1 MKKKLLLSL
10 FTLTFGTFGT
20 ASLQANTEK
29 IKYLKKLESENTQ
42 SKPLVKQVL
51 EKHTGDLDEMLKRKT
66 IRVLVV
72 NSKAFYGIEKGKKTG
87 IYNDAILAFS
97 KQINKNHPHANKH
110 IKTKLIPIAVTR
122 EMLIPA
128 LNAGYGDVAI
138 ADNTITK
145 RREEQIAFSDP
156 FASGINEILVTN
168 SKLTGIE
175 TFEDLS
181 GKVVYVKPSMSYL
194 DSLLQVSETLVYK
207 GLDPIVICALPEEL
221 ESEDIL
227 ELVNDGLIGIT
238 IMDDY
243 KAKMWSPV
251 YKELILHEDI
261 TFREN
266 AELALMVRKNNPQ
279 ILEELNSLIQTKYV
293 GESFAKV
300 ATEKYFESKYY
311 KKLSRSGIS
320 KKKFQSLKKTFQKYA
335 EQYEL
340 DPLMLMAQ
348 AYQESRLREK
358 AKSHVGARGIMQL
371 MPATAREMNVGS
383 IHNTDANIHAGIKY
397 HKKLKEHYF
406 NDENIAKE
414 DRSLFIFAGYNAGP
428 NRINKFRKI
437 AKEKGLDPNKWFGNV
452 ELIAAEK
459 IGRETVQYIQNIYN
473 YYVSYTM
480 MNIQN
485 EAKLRAKIALFY
497 DVKDIHN
504 SELNKKEKEIKQELA
519 LLVGN
524 KVDSRN

>member
-10 FTLTFGTFGT
+10 LTFTLGT
-20 ASLQANTEK
+20 ASLQAKTEEA
-29 IKYLKKLESENTQ
+29 KYLKKLESEKTQ
-42 SKPLVKQVL
+42 SKPLVKRVL
-51 EKHTGDLDEMLKRKT
+51 EKQTGDLDEMLKRKAV
-66 IRVLVV
+66 RVLVV

-87 IYNDAILAFS
+87 IYNDAIIALE
-97 KQINKNHPHANKH
+97 KQINKNYPNANKH
-110 IKTKLIPIAVTR
+110 IKTKLIPIPVIR

-128 LNAGYGDVAI
+128 LNAGYGDVAL

-168 SKLTGIE
+168 SSMEGINA
-175 TFEDLS
+175 FEDLS
-181 GKVVYVKPSMSYL
+181 GKEVYVKPSMSYL
-194 DSLLQVSETLVYK
+194 DSLLQVSETLVQK
-207 GLDPIVICALPEEL
+207 GLDPILIRALPEAL

-243 KAKMWSPV
+243 KAKMWSTV
-251 YKELILHEDI
+251 YEKLTLHEDI
-261 TFREN
+261 TFRED
-266 AELALMVRKNNPQ
+266 AQLAVMVRKNNP
-279 ILEELNSLIQTKYV
+279 LLLKELNDFIKTKRV
-293 GESFAKV
+293 GNAFAKV
-300 ATEKYFESKYY
+300 ATEKYFKSKRY
-311 KKLSRSGIS
+311 KKLSKSGIS
-320 KKKFQSLKKTFQKYA
+320 KRKFLSLRKTFQKYA

-348 AYQESRLREK
+348 AYQESQFKEK
-358 AKSHVGARGIMQL
+358 ARSPVGARGIMQL

-383 IHNTDANIHAGIKY
+383 IYNTDANIHAGIKY
-397 HKKLKEHYF
+397 HKKLQEQYF
-406 NDENIAKE
+406 NDEDIAKE

-428 NRINKFRKI
+428 NRINRFRKI
-437 AKEKGLDPNKWFGNV
+437 AKARGLNPNKWFGNV
-452 ELIAAEK
+452 EVIAAEK

-473 YYVSYTM
+473 YYVAYTM

-485 EAKLRAKIALFY
+485 EAKLRAKITLFY
-497 DVKDIHN
+497 DVK
-504 SELNKKEKEIKQELA
+504 EKKNFALTQKEQEIRQELA

-524 KVDSRN
+524 S

>member
-10 FTLTFGTFGT
+10 LTFTLGT
-20 ASLQANTEK
+20 AALQAKTEEA
-29 IKYLKKLESENTQ
+29 KYLKKLELEKTQ
-42 SKPLVKQVL
+42 SNPLVKRVL
-51 EKHTGDLDEMLKRKT
+51 EKQTGDLDEMLKRKAV
-66 IRVLVV
+66 RVLVV

-87 IYNDAILAFS
+87 IYNDAIIALE
-97 KQINKNHPHANKH
+97 KQINKNYPNANKH
-110 IKTKLIPIAVTR
+110 IKTKLIPIPVIR

-128 LNAGYGDVAI
+128 LNAGYGDVAL

-168 SKLTGIE
+168 SSMEGINA
-175 TFEDLS
+175 FEDLS
-181 GKVVYVKPSMSYL
+181 GKEVYVKPSMSYL
-194 DSLLQVSETLVYK
+194 DSLLQVSETLVQK
-207 GLDPIVICALPEEL
+207 GLDPILIRALPEAL

-243 KAKMWSPV
+243 KAKMWSTV
-251 YKELILHEDI
+251 YEKLILHEDI
-261 TFREN
+261 TFRED
-266 AELALMVRKNNPQ
+266 AQLAVMVRKNNP
-279 ILEELNSLIQTKYV
+279 LLLKELNDFIKTKRV
-293 GESFAKV
+293 GNAFAKV
-300 ATEKYFESKYY
+300 ATEKYFKSKRY
-311 KKLSRSGIS
+311 KKLSKSGIS
-320 KKKFQSLKKTFQKYA
+320 KRKFLSLRKTFQKYA

-348 AYQESRLREK
+348 AYQESQFKEK
-358 AKSHVGARGIMQL
+358 ARSPVGARGIMQL

-383 IHNTDANIHAGIKY
+383 IYNTDANIHAGIKY
-397 HKKLKEHYF
+397 HKKLQEQYF
-406 NDENIAKE
+406 NDEDIAKE

-428 NRINKFRKI
+428 NRINRFRKI
-437 AKEKGLDPNKWFGNV
+437 AKARGLNPNKWFGNV
-452 ELIAAEK
+452 EVIAAEK

-473 YYVSYTM
+473 YYVAYTM

-485 EAKLRAKIALFY
+485 EAKLRAKITLFY
-497 DVKDIHN
+497 DVK
-504 SELNKKEKEIKQELA
+504 EKKNFALTQKEQEIRQELA

-524 KVDSRN
+524 S